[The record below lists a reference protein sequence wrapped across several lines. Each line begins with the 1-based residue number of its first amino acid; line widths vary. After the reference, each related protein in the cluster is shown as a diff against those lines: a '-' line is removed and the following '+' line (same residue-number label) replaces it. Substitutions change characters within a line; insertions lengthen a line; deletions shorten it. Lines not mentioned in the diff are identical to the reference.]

1 MEKKRLRQELE
12 KMGLLVRQLEKWAE
26 KIPDKTFF
34 YYGEQDRHYT
44 YAEFNKRCNS
54 IAYSLKDMGITKG
67 DRVSLFLKN
76 PLVTILSMFA
86 LWKLGAVFCPANFL
100 FKGQLLSYQLNDT
113 DPKLLIMEN
122 GREPIINDI
131 KDQLKCHRIVLYSP
145 ESGQHDFDRKSADLK
160 LDKTFEVTPFYR
172 LLNQNAVNPN
182 VEINYWDTANII
194 YTSGTTGP
202 PKGVVQSHRWLQNYC
217 FYGVRLLHPDD
228 VVYCDLPLYHVGGAF
243 SLVGRA
249 AWRGCTVAVW
259 DRFSASNFWQRIHR
273 SGASYTLLLD
283 VVMPWLMNRE
293 ETADDRKN
301 TLRRVHMQ
309 PLPEY
314 HHDFAERFGIDFV
327 NVGYGA
333 TEIGYVCAGIIN
345 ETPDG
350 GGAPENY
357 KKGYSREETLKIARD
372 LQIPV
377 VRGDKPIKKGFMGTP
392 CLLHEMAILNEQD
405 EELPFGE
412 YGQIGLR
419 SKLPYVLLNEYFNKP
434 EATAEAFQNL
444 WFHTGDGAYRDQQG
458 YCYFVD
464 RMGGFIR
471 VKGENISS
479 FQIEDLINTNPKIKM
494 SAAFSIPAA
503 EGLEDDIVVYAVPVR
518 DAQLDVEE
526 LQQWTVRQMP
536 KYMWPKHIR
545 LVASLPQTPTHK
557 VEKYKLR
564 ERILKEVGYLSVP
577 IAKK

>member
-1 MEKKRLRQELE
+1 MEKEGLKKELDD
-12 KMGLLVRQLEKWAE
+12 MGLLVHKFETWARE
-26 KIPDKTFF
+26 CLDKTFF
-34 YYGEQDRHYT
+34 YYGEEDRRYT
-44 YAEFNKRCNS
+44 YDEFNRLANG
-54 IAYSLKDMGITKG
+54 IANNLKEMGVTKG

-86 LWKLGAVFCPANFL
+86 LWKLGAVFCPTNFL
-100 FKGQLLSYQLNDT
+100 YKGRLLSYQLNDT

-122 GREPIINDI
+122 GREPLLNDI
-131 KDQLKCHRIVLYSP
+131 KDHIQCNRVALYRP
-145 ESGQHDFDRKSADLK
+145 EPGQHDFNPETTDFE
-160 LDKTFEVTPFYR
+160 LDSGFEVTPFSE
-172 LLNQNAVNPN
+172 LLTGNDDNPG
-182 VEINYWDTANII
+182 VEINYWDTANIV

-217 FYGVRLLHPDD
+217 FYGVKLLHPED

-259 DRFSASNFWQRIHR
+259 DRFSASDFWARIHQ

-283 VVMPWLMNRE
+283 VVMPWLMKHAPTEN
-293 ETADDRKN
+293 DRNN

-314 HHDFAERFGIDFV
+314 HHEFAQRFGIDFV

-333 TEIGYVCAGIIN
+333 TEIGYVCAGIID
-345 ETPDG
+345 ETVDG
-350 GGAPENY
+350 GGTPEGY
-357 KKGYSREETLKIARD
+357 QKGYSREEALKIAQD
-372 LQIPV
+372 LQMPV
-377 VRGDKPIKKGFMGTP
+377 VKGNQPIKKGFMGTP
-392 CLLHEMAILNEQD
+392 CLLHEMAILNDRD
-405 EELPFGE
+405 EELGPGE

-419 SKLPYVLLNEYFNKP
+419 SQLPYVLLNEYFNKP
-434 EATAEAFQNL
+434 EATAEVFRNL
-444 WFHTGDGAYRDQQG
+444 WFHTGDGAYREASG

-479 FQIEDLINTNPKIKM
+479 FQVEDFVNAHPEIQM
-494 SAAFSIPAA
+494 SAAFPIPAA
-503 EGLEDDIVVYAVPVR
+503 EGLEDDIVVYVVPM
-518 DAQLDVEE
+518 AGCELEE
-526 LQQWTVRQMP
+526 DEIRVWTQREMP

-545 LVASLPQTPTHK
+545 VVKTLPQTPTHK
-557 VEKYKLR
+557 VEKYKLK
-564 ERILKEVGYLSVP
+564 ESILKEITSS
-577 IAKK
+577 

>member
-1 MEKKRLRQELE
+1 MEKERLRKELD
-12 KMGLLVRQLEKWAE
+12 KMGLLVRKFETWALER
-26 KIPDKTFF
+26 PHKTFF
-34 YYGEQDRHYT
+34 YYGEADRHYS
-44 YAEFNKRCNS
+44 YDEFNGMCNR
-54 IAYSLKDMGITKG
+54 IANNLRRMGVKKG

-86 LWKLGAVFCPANFL
+86 LWKLGAVFCPTNFL
-100 FKGQLLSYQLNDT
+100 YKGRLLSYQLNDT
-113 DPKLLIMEN
+113 DPNLLILEN
-122 GREPIINDI
+122 GREPLLNEI
-131 KDQLKCHRIVLYSP
+131 KDQIRCRRVALYRP
-145 ESGQHDFDRKSADLK
+145 EAGQHDFDPAATRFK
-160 LDKTFEVTPFYR
+160 LDPAFEVTLFSE
-172 LLNQNAVNPN
+172 LLTGNGDNPG
-182 VEINYWDTANII
+182 VELKYWDTANIV

-217 FYGVRLLHPDD
+217 FYGVRMLHPDD

-259 DRFSASNFWQRIHR
+259 DRFSATDFWSRIR
-273 SGASYTLLLD
+273 QSVASYTLLLD
-283 VVMPWLMNRE
+283 VVMPWLMKHGPTEN
-293 ETADDRKN
+293 DRNN

-314 HHDFAERFGIDFV
+314 HHEFARRFGIDFV

-333 TEIGYVCAGIIN
+333 TEIGYVCAGLIDETADGG
-345 ETPDG
+345 ETP
-350 GGAPENY
+350 
-357 KKGYSREETLKIARD
+357 KKVQKGYSRDEVLKVAEG
-372 LQIPV
+372 LSMPV
-377 VRGDKPIKKGFMGTP
+377 MRGDRPIKKGFMGAP
-392 CLLHEMAILNEQD
+392 CLLHEMAILNERD
-405 EELPFGE
+405 EEMPPGE

-434 EATAEAFQNL
+434 EATAEAFRNL
-444 WFHTGDGAYRDQQG
+444 WFHTGDGAYRDASG

-479 FQIEDLINTNPKIKM
+479 FQIEDFINTHPQIKM

-503 EGLEDDIVVYAVPVR
+503 EGLEDDIVVYAVTVT
-518 DAQLDVEE
+518 DAELDVEE
-526 LQQWTVRQMP
+526 LGDWTRREMP
-536 KYMWPKHIR
+536 KYMWPRHIR
-545 LVASLPQTPTHK
+545 LVDALPQTPTHK

-564 ERILKEVGYLSVP
+564 ERIIEEIKGG
-577 IAKK
+577 

>member
-1 MEKKRLRQELE
+1 MEKQRLKRELDD
-12 KMGLLVRQLEKWAE
+12 MGLLVRQFETWAR
-26 KIPDKTFF
+26 KRPDKTFF
-34 YYGEQDRHYT
+34 YYGEEDRHYT
-44 YAEFNKRCNS
+44 YDEFNRMANC
-54 IAYSLKDMGITKG
+54 IANNLKAMGVSKG
-67 DRVSLFLKN
+67 DRVSLFLKS

-86 LWKLGAVFCPANFL
+86 LWKLGAVFCPTNFL
-100 FKGQLLSYQLNDT
+100 YKGRLLSYQLNDT

-122 GREPIINDI
+122 GREPLLNDI
-131 KDQLKCHRIVLYSP
+131 KEHIQCHRVALYLP
-145 ESGQHDFDRKSADLK
+145 EPGRHDFDPGSADFK
-160 LDKTFEVTPFYR
+160 LDDRFQVTPFSE
-172 LLNQNAVNPN
+172 LVKGNDENPG
-182 VEINYWDTANII
+182 VEINYWDTANIV

-217 FYGVRLLHPDD
+217 FYGVKLLHPDD

-259 DRFSASNFWQRIHR
+259 DRFSASEFWARIHQ

-283 VVMPWLMNRE
+283 VVMPWLMKHEPTEN
-293 ETADDRKN
+293 DRNN

-314 HHDFAERFGIDFV
+314 HHEFAKRFGIDFV

-333 TEIGYVCAGIIN
+333 TEIGYVCAGIID
-345 ETPDG
+345 ETLDG
-350 GGAPENY
+350 GGTPEGY
-357 KKGYSREETLKIARD
+357 QKGYSREEVLRVASE
-372 LQIPV
+372 LQMPV
-377 VRGDKPIKKGFMGTP
+377 APGDQPIKKGFMGTP
-392 CLLHEMAILNEQD
+392 CLLHEMAVLNDRD
-405 EELPFGE
+405 EELGPGE

-419 SKLPYVLLNEYFNKP
+419 SRLPYVLLNEYFNKP
-434 EATAEAFQNL
+434 EATAEAFRNL
-444 WFHTGDGAYRDQQG
+444 WFHTGDGAYRDPSG
-458 YCYFVD
+458 HCYFVD

-479 FQIEDLINTNPKIKM
+479 FQVEDFANTHPEIQM

-503 EGLEDDIVVYAVPVR
+503 EGLEDDIVVYVVPV
-518 DAQLDVEE
+518 AGCTLEE
-526 LQQWTVRQMP
+526 EKVRVWTRREMP

-545 LVASLPQTPTHK
+545 VVEALPQTPTHK

-564 ERILKEVGYLSVP
+564 ERILKE
-577 IAKK
+577 IAGG

>member
-1 MEKKRLRQELE
+1 MEKERLKKELE
-12 KMGLLVRQLEKWAE
+12 DMGLLVRKFERWALER
-26 KIPDKTFF
+26 PQKTFF
-34 YYGEQDRHYT
+34 YYGEADRHYT
-44 YAEFNKRCNS
+44 YAEFNRMSNR
-54 IAYSLKDMGITKG
+54 IANNLRKMGVSKG

-86 LWKLGAVFCPANFL
+86 LWKLGAVFCPTNFL
-100 FKGQLLSYQLNDT
+100 YQGRLLSYQLNDT
-113 DPKLLIMEN
+113 DPRLLILEN
-122 GREPIINDI
+122 GREPLINDI
-131 KDQLKCHRIVLYSP
+131 KDQIKCRRVALYRP
-145 ESGQHDFDRKSADLK
+145 ESGQHDFDPEAAHFS
-160 LDKTFEVTPFYR
+160 LDAAFSVTPFSQ
-172 LLNQNAVNPN
+172 LLTGEDDNPG
-182 VEINYWDTANII
+182 VDIHYWDTANIV

-217 FYGVRLLHPDD
+217 FYGVKLLHPDD

-249 AWRGCTVAVW
+249 AWRGFTVAVW
-259 DRFSASNFWQRIHR
+259 DRFSSSDFWRRINA

-283 VVMPWLMNRE
+283 VVMPWLMKRDLTEN
-293 ETADDRKN
+293 DRNN

-314 HHDFAERFGIDFV
+314 HHEFARRFGIDFV

-333 TEIGYVCAGIIN
+333 TEIGYVCAGLID
-345 ETPDG
+345 ETADG
-350 GGAPENY
+350 GGTPEIY
-357 KKGYSREETLKIARD
+357 QKGYSRDEVLQVAKDLKM
-372 LQIPV
+372 PV
-377 VRGDKPIKKGFMGTP
+377 KSGDKPIQKGFMGVP

-405 EELPFGE
+405 EELPPGE

-419 SKLPYVLLNEYFNKP
+419 SRLPYVLLNEYFNKP
-434 EATAEAFQNL
+434 EATTEAFRNL
-444 WFHTGDGAYRDQQG
+444 WFHTGDGAYRDTSG

-479 FQIEDLINTNPKIKM
+479 FQIEDFINTHPKIKM

-503 EGLEDDIVVYAVPVR
+503 EGLEDDIVVYAVPVT

-526 LQQWTVRQMP
+526 LRDWTLRKMP
-536 KYMWPKHIR
+536 KYMCPRHIR
-545 LVASLPQTPTHK
+545 LVETLPQTPTHK

-564 ERILKEVGYLSVP
+564 ERILEEIKST
-577 IAKK
+577 

>member
-1 MEKKRLRQELE
+1 MEKERLKRELDN
-12 KMGLLVRQLEKWAE
+12 MGLLVRQLEKWAV
-26 KIPDKTFF
+26 KQPDKTFF
-34 YYGEQDRHYT
+34 YYGEEEHACT
-44 YAEFNKRCNS
+44 YSEFNGLCNC
-54 IAYSLKDMGITKG
+54 IANNLQEMGVSKG

-100 FKGQLLSYQLNDT
+100 FKGRLLSYQLNDT
-113 DPKLLIMEN
+113 DPKMLIMEN
-122 GREPIINDI
+122 GRETLLNNI
-131 KDQLKCHRIVLYSP
+131 KDQIKCHRVALYCP
-145 ESGQHDFDRKSADLK
+145 EPGQHDFDPESRDLR
-160 LDKTFEVTPFYR
+160 LDNMFEVTPFAR
-172 LLNQNAVNPN
+172 LMTGNRANPD
-182 VEINYWDTANII
+182 VEINYWDTANIV

-217 FYGVRLLHPDD
+217 FYGVKLLHPED

-259 DRFSASNFWQRIHR
+259 DRFSASDFWRRIHQ

-283 VVMPWLMNRE
+283 VVMPWLMKHE
-293 ETADDRKN
+293 KKAEDRNN
-301 TLRRVHMQ
+301 TLRRIHMQ

-314 HHDFAERFGIDFV
+314 HHEFTKRFGIDFV

-333 TEIGYVCAGIIN
+333 TEIGYVCAGIID
-345 ETPDG
+345 EAPDG
-350 GGAPENY
+350 GGTPEKY
-357 KKGYSREETLKIARD
+357 QKGYSRDETLQVARD
-372 LQIPV
+372 LRMPV
-377 VRGDKPIKKGFMGTP
+377 VRGDQSIKKGFMGTP
-392 CLLHEMAILNEQD
+392 CVLHEMAILNEQD
-405 EELPFGE
+405 EELPAGE

-419 SKLPYVLLNEYFNKP
+419 SRLPYVLLNEYFNKP
-434 EATAEAFQNL
+434 EATKEAFRNL
-444 WFHTGDGAYRDQQG
+444 WFHTGDGAYQDEEG
-458 YCYFVD
+458 SCYFVD

-479 FQIEDLINTNPKIKM
+479 FQIEDVINTHPEIQM

-503 EGLEDDIVVYAVPVR
+503 EGLEDDIVVYAVPVAGSLLDEEALANWTR
-518 DAQLDVEE
+518 DE
-526 LQQWTVRQMP
+526 MP

-545 LVASLPQTPTHK
+545 LVESLPQTPTHK

-564 ERILKEVGYLSVP
+564 ERILKEIG
-577 IAKK
+577 